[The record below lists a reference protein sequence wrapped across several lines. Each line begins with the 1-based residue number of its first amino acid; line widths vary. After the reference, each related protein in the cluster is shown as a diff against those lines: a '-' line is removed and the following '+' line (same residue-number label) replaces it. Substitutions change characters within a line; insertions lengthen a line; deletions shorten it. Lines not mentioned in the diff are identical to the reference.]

1 MGGGRKVGE
10 KVLRWGRLHTCGCI
24 RSTLGT
30 ERHFSRPAN
39 VIGTRQRPN
48 RTVRGRSESRG
59 RLGSAAKI
67 VRCPQLNPLSAR
79 AQTIRSCLQRVA
91 RYPAAEWWKL
101 AEDQATQTPQK
112 FLRTVFS
119 QLKWC
124 ENPEIFLRRPVFSR
138 GGQNRSSYLS
148 SRKKASSTTRGL
160 GAAGGRRPRA
170 PWFAARWFRL
180 KRNKTVNKTTT
191 SEGQPQGGHKL
202 LGH

>member
-59 RLGSAAKI
+59 RLGSAAQI

-91 RYPAAEWWKL
+91 RYPAALQKQR
-101 AEDQATQTPQK
+101 AGSGRQIPPHASRSRIRED
-112 FLRTVFS
+112 
-119 QLKWC
+119 
-124 ENPEIFLRRPVFSR
+124 E
-138 GGQNRSSYLS
+138 LS
-148 SRKKASSTTRGL
+148 S
-160 GAAGGRRPRA
+160 
-170 PWFAARWFRL
+170 
-180 KRNKTVNKTTT
+180 
-191 SEGQPQGGHKL
+191 
-202 LGH
+202 